1 MKSRKKLLF
10 LFLALFLLALFVF
23 GASILFQEGRVA
35 GTFKKQAKKK
45 VKPTMSLSLGKE
57 TVSGEEKI
65 KIYGAI
71 SPVKAGVRVTLSKK
85 AGKKKKY
92 RVFARAITNASGEY
106 YLHITPDSNI
116 KSIQAKAKVSKKN
129 LTRKSNF
136 NLNAI
141 PNIDTEIDSSSD
153 GATSTTSTTDT
164 TNSTT
169 STSDSS
175 STSLPACGTQTEFFS
190 AYPIN
195 IDNTTSIA
203 PLGNAN
209 PSGHVFPTDHIYFY
223 ITQAGGVPIEVP
235 LYSPGNVRV
244 TSIDVTDHLSESPQ
258 YSDYTLTFYPCDNIY
273 FKLSHI
279 TTLSQSL
286 LNQIV
291 APYESE
297 NTYETGGKTYHMYKK
312 TVSVSLSAGQEIG
325 TAGGRAGQNAL
336 DFYAYDSQNVS
347 LSFANA
353 SRWYD
358 FTSHTACPIDYYS
371 ADKKAVLRAKL
382 GSESYQRITE
392 PVCGRID
399 QDVSGTAKGSW
410 FAVGSPSHPEDPH
423 LALIDYNIN
432 PAYQIFS
439 VGTSMSASGLSSN
452 DYSFTPAGS
461 GSVNPN
467 FQNVAVGSGVVC
479 FESIGVSNTII
490 LLQLTSSTTLRMEK
504 QVAAECGGG
513 PWSFGST
520 YTDFER

>member
-1 MKSRKKLLF
+1 MNHRKKFLF
-10 LFLALFLLALFVF
+10 LFLAFSLFALFVF
-23 GASILFQEGRVA
+23 GASLFFQEGRVA
-35 GTFKKQAKKK
+35 GIFKKQAKK
-45 VKPTMSLSLGKE
+45 VRPTMSLSLGKE

-92 RVFARAITNASGEY
+92 RTFARAIINASGEY
-106 YLHITPDSNI
+106 YLHITPDSSI
-116 KSIQAKAKVSKKN
+116 KSIQTKAKVSKKN
-129 LTRKSNF
+129 LTRKTVF
-136 NLNAI
+136 NLNNI
-141 PNIDTEIDSSSD
+141 PDIGIDSSD
-153 GATSTTSTTDT
+153 GAASTTDT
-164 TNSTT
+164 TSTG
-169 STSDSS
+169 DSS
-175 STSLPACGTQTEFFS
+175 SASLPACGTQTEFFS

-195 IDNTTSIA
+195 PDNTTSIA
-203 PLGNAN
+203 PLGNVN

-286 LNQIV
+286 LGQI
-291 APYESE
+291 APPYNSD
-297 NTYETGGKTYHMYKK
+297 NTYETGGKTYRMYNK
-312 TVSVSLSAGQEIG
+312 TVSVSLTAGEQIG

-336 DFYAYDSQNVS
+336 DFYAYDNQNIS
-347 LSFANA
+347 LTFANA

-358 FTSHTACPIDYYS
+358 FTSHTACPLDYYS

-382 GSESYQRITE
+382 GNGSYQRTTE

-399 QDVSGTAKGSW
+399 QDVSGSAKGTW

-439 VGTSMSASGLSSN
+439 VGTSMSASGLSSSS
-452 DYSFTPAGS
+452 YSFTPAGS

-467 FQNVAVGSGVVC
+467 FQNVTPGSGVVC

-504 QVAAECGGG
+504 QTAAGCGSG
-513 PWSFGST
+513 PWSFGAT